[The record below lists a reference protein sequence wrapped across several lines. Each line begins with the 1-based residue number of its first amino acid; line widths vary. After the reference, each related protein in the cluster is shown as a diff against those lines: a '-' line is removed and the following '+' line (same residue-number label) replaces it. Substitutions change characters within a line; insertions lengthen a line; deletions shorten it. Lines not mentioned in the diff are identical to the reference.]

1 MKRYSYLS
9 KYEFQCLMLSVM
21 FYFKLF
27 LLNGLITNNL
37 LKLYRCKMKT

>member
-1 MKRYSYLS
+1 
-9 KYEFQCLMLSVM
+9 M
-21 FYFKLF
+21 FDVKCDVLLQVI